1 MAEGDTITSL
11 NGQSVTSPSALTNL
25 LEPFHPGDKVTI
37 GWTDTSGNTQTASVQ
52 LSSGPP
58 Q

>member
-1 MAEGDTITSL
+1 MGIY
-11 NGQSVTSPSALTNL
+11 
-25 LEPFHPGDKVTI
+25 HPGDKVQI
-37 GWTDTSGNTQTASVQ
+37 GWTDSSGQSHTATVQ

>member
-1 MAEGDTITSL
+1 
-11 NGQSVTSPSALTNL
+11 
-25 LEPFHPGDKVTI
+25 VTI
-37 GWTDTSGNTQTASVQ
+37 GWTDSSGQTHTATVQ